1 MEEAQIPLQSSVLI
15 VSYNRAAELRRCLA
29 ALERSAARETFEII
43 VIDNGSLDESV
54 SVIAEFPGVTPLHL
68 PRNFGFVKALNIGMR
83 TAKGDFFL
91 FLNPRTEVLPETVEA
106 LTAGLTQEKDA
117 VALCP
122 ALATPEGNPAPN
134 WYRLPRPENIGAI
147 ARAGSFEVA
156 PLPPTV
162 EDAAAVEFAGFAAL
176 MVRGYFL
183 KGLRYIDERYSQ
195 SWADAEIGA
204 QIRRAGKKTLVAPG
218 VRAIWHGEDELR
230 ASMPEQAR
238 TLLAAEWALGASVF
252 AGKHFGYLAGLK
264 VRIGTAFA
272 ALLSFQIRRFGY
284 LVSGQKIDGTQTVL

>member
-1 MEEAQIPLQSSVLI
+1 MEETQIPLQCSVLI

-43 VIDNGSLDESV
+43 VIDNGSLDGSV
-54 SVIAEFPGVTPLHL
+54 SVIAEFPSVTPLHL
-68 PRNFGFVKALNIGMR
+68 PRNFGFVRALNIGMR

-91 FLNPRTEVLPETVEA
+91 FLNPRTEVLPETVAA
-106 LTAGLTQEKDA
+106 LTGRLAQEKDA

-122 ALATPEGNPAPN
+122 ALATPEGDPALH

-147 ARAGSFEVA
+147 ARAGSFDAA
-156 PLPPTV
+156 PPPPAG
-162 EDAAAVEFAGFAAL
+162 EDTAAVEFAGFAAL
-176 MVRGYFL
+176 MVRSYFL
-183 KGLRYIDERYSQ
+183 KGLRYIDERYSH

-204 QIRRAGKKTLVAPG
+204 QIRRAGKKTLVTPT
-218 VRAIWHGEDELR
+218 VRALWHAEDELR
-230 ASMPEQAR
+230 ASMPELAR
-238 TLLAAEWALGASVF
+238 TLIEADWALGASVF

-264 VRIGTAFA
+264 VRIATAFA
-272 ALLSFQIRRFGY
+272 ALLSFQFRRFGY